1 MFKTKIFLRKMK
13 NTKNNQKKNKF
24 TLVKKIRNKKS
35 TKYDKN
41 TIKMKN
47 YIINKKDKMLRNS
60 QKRQRL

>member
-1 MFKTKIFLRKMK
+1 MFKTKIFLRKIK

-24 TLVKKIRNKKS
+24 TLVKKTRNKKS

-47 YIINKKDKMLRNS
+47 YIISKNDKMLRNS
-60 QKRQRL
+60 KKRQRL

>member
-1 MFKTKIFLRKMK
+1 MFKTKIFLRKIK

-24 TLVKKIRNKKS
+24 TLVKKTRNKKS
-35 TKYDKN
+35 TKYNKN

-60 QKRQRL
+60 KKRQRL

>member
-35 TKYDKN
+35 TKY
-41 TIKMKN
+41 
-47 YIINKKDKMLRNS
+47 NK
-60 QKRQRL
+60 QKR